1 METMREV
8 EAKSAKAKI
17 QKTKKNAP
25 DDNGLSYND
34 RKKFEKEL
42 RSETRNLEAIEQA
55 VEELEE
61 AIRDW
66 DVQLADPIACKELMA
81 DQDFYPKY
89 EQKKAALSAKM
100 EEWEACNIKKEAL
113 EEQLG
118 SS

>member
-1 METMREV
+1 
-8 EAKSAKAKI
+8 
-17 QKTKKNAP
+17 
-25 DDNGLSYND
+25 
-34 RKKFEKEL
+34 
-42 RSETRNLEAIEQA
+42 
-55 VEELEE
+55 
-61 AIRDW
+61 
-66 DVQLADPIACKELMA
+66 MA